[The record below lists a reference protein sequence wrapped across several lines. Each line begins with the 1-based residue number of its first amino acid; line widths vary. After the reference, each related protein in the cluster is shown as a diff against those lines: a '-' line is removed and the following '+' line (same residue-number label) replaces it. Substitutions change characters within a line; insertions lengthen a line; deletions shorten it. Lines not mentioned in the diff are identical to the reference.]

1 MSTLLIVGH
10 SFARRLRQDVEK
22 GKVRFDVAGSH
33 AKCDMFGIGGLT
45 VSRLWGKID
54 IIARY
59 APTTVILD
67 IGTNDIRVSTSPE
80 CLARDIMEVA
90 RAIRRLPYMRV
101 VMVMPII
108 TRMVGCRRTPA
119 DFEQKRHRVNDIVRA
134 LLQSGQPGEVFPW
147 KHRGMCRDCATLFNR
162 DRTDPSQRKRS

>member
-10 SFARRLRQDVEK
+10 SFVRRLRQDVEK

-33 AKCDMFGIGGLT
+33 AKCDIIWNRGRLT

-54 IIARY
+54 TIARY

-67 IGTNDIRVSTSPE
+67 VGTNDIRVSTSPE
-80 CLARDIMEVA
+80 CLARDIVKVA
-90 RAIRRLPYMRV
+90 RAIRQLPSVRV

-108 TRMVGCRRTPA
+108 TRMAGCRRTPA
-119 DFEQKRHRVNDIVRA
+119 DYEQKRHRVNDIVRA
-134 LLQSGQPGEVFPW
+134 LLQSGLAAR
-147 KHRGMCRDCATLFNR
+147 RGVSLEASRDVLRLLHSA
-162 DRTDPSQRKRS
+162 

>member
-1 MSTLLIVGH
+1 M
-10 SFARRLRQDVEK
+10 RRLRQDIEK

-45 VSRLWGKID
+45 V
-54 IIARY
+54 
-59 APTTVILD
+59 ILD
-67 IGTNDIRVSTSPE
+67 IGTNDVCVSTSPE

-90 RAIRRLPYMRV
+90 RAIRRLPSVRV
-101 VMVMPII
+101 VMVKPII

-147 KHRGMCRDCATLFNR
+147 KHPRDVPRLR
-162 DRTDPSQRKRS
+162 HSG